1 MVLKRSGV
9 VLTAFLFAGDFRAC
23 KKELKM
29 AKQDLPPLI
38 EFKNIS
44 LVRGERL
51 CLKNIN
57 LVINQGQSL
66 AILGPNG
73 AGKSSLIKTITR
85 ELYPIF
91 DPQNSSLRIL
101 GRENWDVFALR
112 SQLGIVSAEVLNQ
125 NISQTCKEAVLSG
138 YFGSPYLHYA
148 GLVSTE
154 MENYANEVM
163 QLLEIDKLADRL
175 TDEISSGETRRV
187 VIARALVNKP
197 QSLLLDEPTTNLDM
211 KSAHQLRKLLSK
223 IAGLGTQIILVTH
236 NLSDIIPEIN
246 RVVMLKDGS
255 IFRDGVK
262 TKILTEANFA
272 ELFGFEVNLLSKD
285 GFYHIY

>member
-138 YFGSPYLHYA
+138 YFGSPYLHDA

-163 QLLEIDKLADRL
+163 HLLEIDKLADRL

-262 TKILTEANFA
+262 TEILTEANFA

>member
-23 KKELKM
+23 KKELTM

>member
-138 YFGSPYLHYA
+138 YFGSPYLHDA

-163 QLLEIDKLADRL
+163 HLLEIDKLAERL
-175 TDEISSGETRRV
+175 TNEISSGETRRV

-262 TKILTEANFA
+262 TEILTEANFA

>member
-101 GRENWDVFALR
+101 GRENWDVFELR

-138 YFGSPYLHYA
+138 YFGSPYLHDA

-163 QLLEIDKLADRL
+163 HLLEIDKLAERL

-262 TKILTEANFA
+262 TEILTEANFA

>member
-1 MVLKRSGV
+1 M

-57 LVINQGQSL
+57 LIINQGQSL

-138 YFGSPYLHYA
+138 YFGSPYLHDA

>member
-9 VLTAFLFAGDFRAC
+9 VLTAFLFVGDFRAC

-138 YFGSPYLHYA
+138 YFGSPYLHDA

-163 QLLEIDKLADRL
+163 HLLEIDKLAERL

-262 TKILTEANFA
+262 TEILTEANFA

>member
-1 MVLKRSGV
+1 M
-9 VLTAFLFAGDFRAC
+9 TAFLFVGDFRAC

-138 YFGSPYLHYA
+138 YFGSPYLHDA

-262 TKILTEANFA
+262 TEILTEANFA

>member
-138 YFGSPYLHYA
+138 YFGSPYLHDA

-163 QLLEIDKLADRL
+163 HLLEIDKLAERL

-262 TKILTEANFA
+262 TEILTEANFA

>member
-1 MVLKRSGV
+1 
-9 VLTAFLFAGDFRAC
+9 
-23 KKELKM
+23 M

-112 SQLGIVSAEVLNQ
+112 SQLGIVSAEVLNK

-138 YFGSPYLHYA
+138 YFGSPYLHDA

-163 QLLEIDKLADRL
+163 HLLEIDKLAERL

-246 RVVMLKDGS
+246 RVVMLKDGI

-262 TKILTEANFA
+262 TEILTEANFA

>member
-9 VLTAFLFAGDFRAC
+9 VLTAFLFVGDFRAC

-138 YFGSPYLHYA
+138 YFGSPYLHDA

-262 TKILTEANFA
+262 TEILTEANFA

>member
-112 SQLGIVSAEVLNQ
+112 SQLGIVSAEVLNK

-138 YFGSPYLHYA
+138 YFGSPYLHDA

-163 QLLEIDKLADRL
+163 HLLEIDKLAERL

-246 RVVMLKDGS
+246 RVVMLKDGI

-262 TKILTEANFA
+262 TEILTEANFA